1 MRVAQRMSNIGTET
15 AFEVSARARALQAQ
29 GRDIIHLQIGEPDF
43 DTPANAREAAK
54 QALDAG
60 ETHYAPFPGIPA
72 LREAIAEDA
81 SARKG
86 FPVTPDRVFVTVGGK
101 GVMLY
106 AILGLVDPRDEVLVP
121 DPGYPIYESLTRFVG
136 ATPVPVP
143 IRMENDFR
151 IDLDEL
157 ASLVTPRTRL
167 LVINSPANPT
177 GGVLTRGDL
186 EAIADLAIRH
196 DLWVLADEIYG
207 RILYDGEEHVS
218 IASLPGMAERTIVL
232 DGFSKTFAMT
242 GWRLGYAIVPP
253 SLIQTYG
260 QLVINT
266 ISCAPTFVQVGA
278 VEAIRGPQDP
288 MDAMVEEFRA
298 RRDLVVDG
306 LNAIPG
312 IECRS
317 PKGAFYVFPDI
328 SGSGLTG
335 RELAERLLVEADV
348 CVLAGTSFGGVGV
361 DHVRISYA
369 NSRENLTRAMER
381 IRSFVERLEPAAVGA
396 GSAR

>member
-1 MRVAQRMSNIGTET
+1 MRLAARMGTLGTES
-15 AFEVSARARALQAQ
+15 AFEVSARARALEAQ
-29 GRDIIHLQIGEPDF
+29 GRSIIHLQIGEPDF
-43 DTPANAREAAK
+43 DTPANVRGAAK
-54 QALDAG
+54 DALDAG
-60 ETHYAPFPGIPA
+60 ATHYPPFAGVPE
-72 LREAIAEDA
+72 LREAIAADA

-86 FPVTPDRVFVTVGGK
+86 FEVEPAQVFVTVGGK

-106 AILGLVDPRDEVLVP
+106 AILGLVDPGDEVLVP

-136 ATPVPVP
+136 GKPVPVP
-143 IRMENDFR
+143 IRMDLDFR

-157 ASLVTPRTRL
+157 ASLVTPKTRM

-177 GGVLTRGDL
+177 GGVLTRADL
-186 EAIADLAIRH
+186 EAIAELAIRH

-253 SLIQTYG
+253 SLVATHG

-266 ISCAPTFVQVGA
+266 ISCAPTFAQIGA
-278 VEAIRGPQDP
+278 VEAIRGPQEP
-288 MDAMVEEFRA
+288 MAAMVEEFRA

-312 IECRS
+312 IRCLS

-328 SGSGLTG
+328 SGTGLTG
-335 RELAERLLVEADV
+335 KELADRLLHEADV

-361 DHVRISYA
+361 GHIRISYA
-369 NSRENLTRAMER
+369 NSRENLSKALGR
-381 IRSFVERLEPAAVGA
+381 IHSFVDGLAPA
-396 GSAR
+396 